1 MAEVNQAIERVR
13 ENRARY
19 RVVLVNE

>member
-1 MAEVNQAIERVR
+1 MDEVNAALQPVR

-19 RVVLVNE
+19 RVVLEN